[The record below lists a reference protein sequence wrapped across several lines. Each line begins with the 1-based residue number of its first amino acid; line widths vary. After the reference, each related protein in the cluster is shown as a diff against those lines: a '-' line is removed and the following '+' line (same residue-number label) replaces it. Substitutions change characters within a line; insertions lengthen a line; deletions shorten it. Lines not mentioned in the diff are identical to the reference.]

1 MYLEKEK
8 STELYK
14 RIENLMY
21 KYSGKKRM
29 MLRRKI
35 TKEDSQRL
43 YGLATLMMVYHHLF
57 CIPERM
63 GGYIYTIDLLLKA
76 NGIGLRISWFC
87 KICVA
92 LFAFISG
99 YGSASKCVHDKN
111 IRIKQQIRSDYSYAG
126 KHIFS
131 LMKKYWLVFMAF
143 IPYGLIT
150 GKIEFCSVKV
160 FLLNLVG
167 LKASYNRE
175 WWYVR
180 QYLLMMLMFP
190 IINALSDKVVL
201 IPSKVR
207 KLLTY
212 CLIIVVSAIG
222 FGYWKGDEFAN
233 DVVSLVNRSLVVY
246 SIIFI
251 EGVYYKKIEKLKNEN
266 LKHIRYGKVIAAGGL
281 LIVILLRNYF
291 ASSAGHCMSDI
302 FVVMPFVFC
311 MIWLLDNS
319 NAANVLIWFGKY
331 STYIWLTHTFFCYY
345 YFQTIIVSAK
355 FSILM
360 FAETVALSTITGIVL
375 TYIERIIDGKI
386 VSHC

>member
-190 IINALSDKVVL
+190 IINALLEKVVL

-207 KLLTY
+207 KFLTY
-212 CLIIVVSAIG
+212 CLIIVASAIG
-222 FGYWKGDEFAN
+222 FGYWIGNEFAN

-281 LIVILLRNYF
+281 LIVILLRDYF

-302 FVVMPFVFC
+302 FVAMPFIFC
-311 MIWLLDNS
+311 IIWLLDNS
-319 NAANVLIWFGKY
+319 SAANVLTWFGKY

-375 TYIERIIDGKI
+375 TYIERMIDGKI

>member
-167 LKASYNRE
+167 LKASYN
-175 WWYVR
+175 
-180 QYLLMMLMFP
+180 Q
-190 IINALSDKVVL
+190 N
-201 IPSKVR
+201 
-207 KLLTY
+207 
-212 CLIIVVSAIG
+212 
-222 FGYWKGDEFAN
+222 
-233 DVVSLVNRSLVVY
+233 
-246 SIIFI
+246 
-251 EGVYYKKIEKLKNEN
+251 
-266 LKHIRYGKVIAAGGL
+266 GG
-281 LIVILLRNYF
+281 
-291 ASSAGHCMSDI
+291 M
-302 FVVMPFVFC
+302 
-311 MIWLLDNS
+311 
-319 NAANVLIWFGKY
+319 
-331 STYIWLTHTFFCYY
+331 
-345 YFQTIIVSAK
+345 
-355 FSILM
+355 
-360 FAETVALSTITGIVL
+360 
-375 TYIERIIDGKI
+375 
-386 VSHC
+386 